1 MPSLARGTPSD
12 APPHRLRRPQYHRRP
27 RRCTRAAAGHRLRR
41 VRWRAWL
48 RATASGPAWKGWRQV
63 GHAGESRP
71 PPTVPCVAAFTRQ
84 STCTKPAEP
93 RQAQPRSS
101 GATSLLGCR
110 QHQHSCARP
119 LRTRAS
125 RAMLCMRRLFEAE
138 RRFDRPLRGSSAANI
153 RCLSCCGRSC
163 CAGRGSPLCVAS
175 AYLNLYAPPVAAAR

>member
-48 RATASGPAWKGWRQV
+48 KATASGPAWKGWRQV

-93 RQAQPRSS
+93 RQAQLRSS
-101 GATSLLGCR
+101 GAASLLGCR
-110 QHQHSCARP
+110 QHG

-125 RAMLCMRRLFEAE
+125 RAIQSSACAGCSRRSGASTAPCAAPPPPTSGAVCAAQVRESPE
-138 RRFDRPLRGSSAANI
+138 RR
-153 RCLSCCGRSC
+153 
-163 CAGRGSPLCVAS
+163 AS
-175 AYLNLYAPPVAAAR
+175 ASSESVELCAPPAAAAR